1 MNKET
6 PPSES
11 ETTFALILTIMYHLK
26 YAKSILV
33 LIFHEYLNYFVAAD
47 FLWSTPTWAKKR
59 RTMDRKIG
67 LNIIFIDIGGIKQQ
81 GCKVYK
87 MVIQL

>member
-6 PPSES
+6 TPSES

-33 LIFHEYLNYFVAAD
+33 LIFHEYLNYFLQRTSSDLHQLEQKSEEQWAD
-47 FLWSTPTWAKKR
+47 KL
-59 RTMDRKIG
+59 
-67 LNIIFIDIGGIKQQ
+67 
-81 GCKVYK
+81 V
-87 MVIQL
+87 